1 MEHGAVV
8 PVGKENLLAADAQ
21 EVECG
26 RGEVFQHQGADC
38 SRHLLLVMEAVAK
51 IAREDAVPIG
61 PIHNMVI
68 VLQAGLRGRP
78 GNDGS
83 RIRNVPN
90 LDVHHDSETR
100 IKVKSDMSS
109 FKC

>member
-1 MEHGAVV
+1 M
-8 PVGKENLLAADAQ
+8 
-21 EVECG
+21 
-26 RGEVFQHQGADC
+26 FQHHGADC
-38 SRHLLLVMEAVAK
+38 SRHLLLVMEVAAK

-68 VLQAGLRGRP
+68 VLRQGSEGDQ

-83 RIRNVPN
+83 RISVPN
-90 LDVHHDSETR
+90 LDVHLDSETR
-100 IKVKSDMSS
+100 IKVKSDMS